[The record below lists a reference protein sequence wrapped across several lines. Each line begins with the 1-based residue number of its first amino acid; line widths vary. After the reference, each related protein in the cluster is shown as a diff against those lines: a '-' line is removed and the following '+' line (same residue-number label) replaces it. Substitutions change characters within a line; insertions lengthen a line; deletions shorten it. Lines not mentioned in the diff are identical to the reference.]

1 MSGTRETQRGREI
14 GARAQLPLLDR
25 LCDDAPDETRDAP
38 MSASEAMAA
47 LRRGVRRDLE
57 NLLNAR
63 RRWRS
68 WPDHLKELETSPI
81 AYGIPDFTAGAF
93 SDPRRRERLR
103 QDIETAIRRFE
114 PRFLSVHVTLIERE
128 DQDLDGTLQLRIDA
142 ELHADPAPEP
152 ISFDTLLDAA
162 ADLVLVRGQGA
173 P

>member
-1 MSGTRETQRGREI
+1 MSGTREDRRGREI

-25 LCDDAPDETRDAP
+25 LIDDAPDDMRDPP
-38 MSASEAMAA
+38 MSAAEAMAA

-68 WPDHLKELETSPI
+68 WPAQFSELDTSPL

-93 SDPRRRERLR
+93 SDHRRRERLR
-103 QDIETAIRRFE
+103 EDIEETIRRFE
-114 PRFLSVHVTLIERE
+114 PRFVSVHVTLIERE
-128 DQDLDGTLQLRIDA
+128 ESALDGTLHLRIDA

-152 ISFDTLLDAA
+152 IAFDTLLDAA
-162 ADLVLVRGQGA
+162 ADLVVVRGQD
-173 P
+173 